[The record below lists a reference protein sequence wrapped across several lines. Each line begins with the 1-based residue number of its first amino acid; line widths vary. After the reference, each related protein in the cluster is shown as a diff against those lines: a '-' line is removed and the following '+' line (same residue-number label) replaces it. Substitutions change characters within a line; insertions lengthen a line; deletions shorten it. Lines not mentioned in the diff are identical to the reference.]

1 MGEKRKSVGGKAPMS
16 VAEGN
21 VSLATELP
29 KYQLPFSIKDIGA
42 VARMILQPAPE
53 MSLWARTRPGFLLSQ
68 NSSNTIKK

>member
-1 MGEKRKSVGGKAPMS
+1 MGWKRKSVGGKAPMS

-53 MSLWARTRPGFLLSQ
+53 MSL
-68 NSSNTIKK
+68 